1 MVEPSFVRGCSYN
14 IGGGAGKHGRTP
26 LHLAARDGDLP
37 ALRALTRQGADLDEV
52 DCLLLWGLALG
63 VQDHPEVVVLLQE
76 GLVLRP
82 ERVPQ

>member
-1 MVEPSFVRGCSYN
+1 MK
-14 IGGGAGKHGRTP
+14 GGTP
-26 LHLAARDGDLP
+26 TKRPRLRSVFFRIFAAKKGDL
-37 ALRALTRQGADLDEV
+37 LDEV